1 MCLCVCVC
9 ARERL
14 HFYLHLTVLQGNVHV
29 NRKLY
34 NVRCIHST
42 GLILFM
48 NGNQAV
54 IGLLPSCEHTSGRVL
69 AGGFLPVTEVRRCG
83 TGLLPF
89 CEHRLCNVVQGCLHK

>member
-1 MCLCVCVC
+1 M
-9 ARERL
+9 
-14 HFYLHLTVLQGNVHV
+14 HV

-48 NGNQAV
+48 NGNQAA

-69 AGGFLPVTEVRRCG
+69 AGGFLLVTEVRHCG

-89 CEHRLCNVVQGCLHK
+89 CEHKLCNVVQGCLHK